1 MHQRAVEKRRVV
13 VVLVVLVGLVSCGR
27 PSEPVLEPAEWDFG
41 TIPATEPVKRGIAVE
56 NPCRRRIQVSFVMTC
71 DCLTVEPKRLDL
83 AGGGQERVTLSYD
96 PSEDNGKVEMQVI
109 VRTGQGTAVTRQML
123 RVFGRVLPREPLAE
137 SAGQPRLSPT
147 AQRLQLSFEYFYDP
161 GCKGCEIFLVRQMIA
176 LQQELQIRLRVTRR
190 DIGKP
195 EVYQLYTRKLV
206 ALGIEERAYPA
217 VVFADVVL
225 QGDEEIE
232 REFKKVLQ
240 QHLDSPRDSSNP

>member
-1 MHQRAVEKRRVV
+1 MHQRAVETRQVV
-13 VVLVVLVGLVSCGR
+13 VVLVVLAGLVSCGAAT
-27 PSEPVLEPAEWDFG
+27 EPVLEPVEWDFG
-41 TIPATEPVKRGIAVE
+41 TIPATLPVEQGIAVE
-56 NPCRRRIQVSFVMTC
+56 NPGRQRIEVNFISTC
-71 DCLTVEPKRLDL
+71 ECLTVEPNRLDL
-83 AGGGQERVTLSYD
+83 AGGGQERVALSYD
-96 PSEDNGKVEMQVI
+96 PSEDEGKVEMQVI
-109 VRTGQGTAVTRQML
+109 VRTGQGTAATRQML
-123 RVFGRVLPREPLAE
+123 RVFGRVLSGEAPAE
-137 SAGQPRLSPT
+137 SAGQPELPPA

-206 ALGIEERAYPA
+206 VLGMEERAYPA

-232 REFKKVLQ
+232 REFKKVLRR
-240 QHLDSPRDSSNP
+240 HLDSQRDSSNP

>member
-1 MHQRAVEKRRVV
+1 MLKVDPHPDYPPEEGRYLRGNDRSPVVVV
-13 VVLVVLVGLVSCGR
+13 VVLNH
-27 PSEPVLEPAEWDFG
+27 AEDK
-41 TIPATEPVKRGIAVE
+41 I
-56 NPCRRRIQVSFVMTC
+56 
-71 DCLTVEPKRLDL
+71 
-83 AGGGQERVTLSYD
+83 
-96 PSEDNGKVEMQVI
+96 
-109 VRTGQGTAVTRQML
+109 
-123 RVFGRVLPREPLAE
+123 PREIERLVRVGVEAGAALSGTVQTENIGFEKIICNVIANPNIRWAVLTGPESEGHLSGEAPAE
-137 SAGQPRLSPT
+137 SAGQPELPPA

-206 ALGIEERAYPA
+206 VLGMEERAYPA

-232 REFKKVLQ
+232 REFKKVLRR
-240 QHLDSPRDSSNP
+240 HLDSQRDSSNP